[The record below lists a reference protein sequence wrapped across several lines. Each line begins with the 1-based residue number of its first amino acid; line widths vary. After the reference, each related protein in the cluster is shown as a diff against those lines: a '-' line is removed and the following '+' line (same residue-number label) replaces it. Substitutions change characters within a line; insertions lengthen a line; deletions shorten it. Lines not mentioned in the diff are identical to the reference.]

1 MYAFLI
7 EYASSSR
14 FCIRPRPKGD
24 KMQYYVALVYVLR
37 NCPTTSGVKAS
48 MIAGFEAIF
57 LADTIKHSG
66 ADSDK
71 RSDSDA
77 Y

>member
-1 MYAFLI
+1 
-7 EYASSSR
+7 
-14 FCIRPRPKGD
+14 
-24 KMQYYVALVYVLR
+24 MQYYVALVYVLR